1 MLRARPG
8 LDPGP
13 VTQPRGPGSGP
24 GRRRFL
30 PLLPVLTLL
39 VMLGP
44 VVAGLWGTLMPAFG
58 HLPAAGLT
66 GPSLDPFRDLFD
78 WAGLPRAMLLSVS
91 TGLLATSVSLLIVML
106 VTAGWSGTRSFRAL
120 ERLLSP
126 LLSVPHAAAAFG
138 LAFLIAPS
146 GWLSRLVSPGL
157 TGWDR
162 PPDLLIV
169 QDTWGLTMTVGLIIK
184 EVPFLLLITLAA
196 LGQADAQRSVTI
208 SQALGYGRVTG
219 WLKTV
224 LPRVYAQIR
233 PPVYVVL
240 AYSMSVV
247 DVAVILGPN
256 TPPPLSV
263 QIVRWMSD
271 PDIAMRLEGAAA
283 ALVQL
288 GLVIGAL
295 VFWRLGEVV
304 LAHLGKRW
312 IASGARGRFDPAV
325 ARVALFAGGAS
336 AMAVLLG
343 LVVLAI
349 WSFAGFWGFPEAVP
363 DQFTLRNWMRFGPG
377 TLEALGETALIAITV
392 ALAALI
398 LTIGCLEAEYRYG
411 LSFSQRAVWLLYLP
425 LLIPQ
430 TAFLPGLQTLMLN
443 LGADVGRVPVMLAH
457 LVFVLP
463 YVFLSLADP
472 FRAWDA
478 RMGTIAAAL
487 RASPN
492 GVLWRV
498 RMPMLLRPILT
509 ALAVGLAVSVGQ
521 YLATLLIG
529 GGRVATLTTE
539 AVALASGG
547 DRRAI
552 GVYGL
557 MQTGAALVPFMMALL
572 IPALMWR
579 NRRGLRHG

>member
-1 MLRARPG
+1 M
-8 LDPGP
+8 
-13 VTQPRGPGSGP
+13 T
-24 GRRRFL
+24 RRNAL
-30 PLLPVLTLL
+30 PLLPIITLL

-44 VVAGLWGTLMPAFG
+44 VAAGLFGTLLPAFG

-66 GPSLDPFRDLFD
+66 GPSLDPFRYLFS
-78 WAGLPRAMLLSVS
+78 WAGLPRAVLLSIT
-91 TGLLATSVSLLIVML
+91 TGLLATGISLAIVML
-106 VTAGWSGTRSFRAL
+106 LTAGWSGTRVFRAL

-146 GWLSRLVSPGL
+146 GWVSRLISPGL
-157 TGWDR
+157 TGWER

-169 QDTWGLTMTVGLIIK
+169 QDTWGLTMTLGLIVK

-196 LGQADAQRSVTI
+196 LGQADARRSVTI
-208 SQALGYGRVTG
+208 AQALGYGRVTG

-224 LPRVYAQIR
+224 FPRVYAQVR
-233 PPVYVVL
+233 PPIYVVL

-263 QIVRWMSD
+263 QIVKWMSD
-271 PDIAMRLEGAAA
+271 PDLAMRLEGAAGALLQLWLVVA
-283 ALVQL
+283 AL
-288 GLVIGAL
+288 I
-295 VFWRLGEVV
+295 FWRLGEVV
-304 LAHLGKRW
+304 VARLARKW
-312 IASGARGRFDPAV
+312 IAGGGRGKADRVVAAGA
-325 ARVALFAGGAS
+325 LLAGGAC
-336 AMAVLLG
+336 ALMVLVGIAVLT
-343 LVVLAI
+343 I
-349 WSFAGFWGFPEAVP
+349 WSFAGFWGFPDALP
-363 DQFTLRNWMRFGPG
+363 DSFTLRNWMRFGPG
-377 TLEALGETALIAITV
+377 TLEALYETALIAITA
-392 ALAALI
+392 ALVALI
-398 LTIGCLEAEYRYG
+398 LTIGCLEAEYRFG

-430 TAFLPGLQTLMLN
+430 TAFLPGLQTLMLT
-443 LGADVGRVPVMLAH
+443 LGADVGRLPVMMAH

-472 FRAWDA
+472 FRAWDG
-478 RMGTIAAAL
+478 RMAVVAAAL
-487 RASPN
+487 GSGPD
-492 GVLWRV
+492 GILWRV
-498 RMPMLLRPILT
+498 RLPMLLRPVLT
-509 ALAVGLAVSVGQ
+509 ALAVGFAVSVGQ
-521 YLATLLIG
+521 YLPTLLIG
-529 GGRVATLTTE
+529 GGRVETLTTE

-557 MQTGAALVPFMMALL
+557 MQTGAALVPFALALL
-572 IPALMWR
+572 IPALVWR

>member
-1 MLRARPG
+1 M
-8 LDPGP
+8 
-13 VTQPRGPGSGP
+13 
-24 GRRRFL
+24 RRRGL
-30 PLLPVLTLL
+30 PPTLPILTLL

-44 VVAGLWGTLMPAFG
+44 VVAGLWGTFLPAFG

-66 GPSLDPFRDLFD
+66 GPSIEPFRDLFA
-78 WAGLPRAMLLSVS
+78 WAGLPRAIFLSIS
-91 TGLLATSVSLLIVML
+91 TGLIATSMSLLIVML
-106 VTAGWSGTRSFRAL
+106 ITAGWSGTRPFRVL

-146 GWLSRLVSPGL
+146 GWISRILSPGL
-157 TGWDR
+157 TGWER

-169 QDTWGLTMTVGLIIK
+169 QDTWGLTMTAGLIAK

-196 LGQADAQRSVTI
+196 LGQADANRSVTI
-208 SQALGYGRVTG
+208 AQALGYGRLTG

-224 LPRVYAQIR
+224 FPRVYVQIR
-233 PPVYVVL
+233 PPIYVVL

-256 TPPPLSV
+256 TPPSLSV
-263 QIVRWMSD
+263 QIVKWMSD
-271 PDIAMRLEGAAA
+271 PDLAMRLQAAA
-283 ALVQL
+283 GALLQL
-288 GLVIGAL
+288 TLVIGAL
-295 VFWRLGEVV
+295 GFWRLGEVV
-304 LAHLGKRW
+304 LGRVGRRW
-312 IASGARGRFDPAV
+312 VAGGHRGRFDVV
-325 ARVALFAGGAS
+325 AGQIGLGLGTLSAL
-336 AMAVLLG
+336 AVLLG
-343 LVVLAI
+343 MVVLTI
-349 WSFAGFWGFPEAVP
+349 WSFAGFWSFPEMVP
-363 DQFTLRNWMRFGPG
+363 DHFTLRNWTRFGPEA
-377 TLEALGETALIAITV
+377 LEALGETALIAITV
-392 ALAALI
+392 ALAALL

-411 LSFSQRAVWLLYLP
+411 LEFSKRGVWMLYLP
-425 LLIPQ
+425 LLVPQ
-430 TAFLPGLQTLMLN
+430 TAFLPGLQTLMLSI
-443 LGADVGRVPVMLAH
+443 GADEGRLPVMLAH

-472 FRAWDA
+472 FRAWDT

-492 GVLWRV
+492 GILWRV
-498 RMPMLLRPILT
+498 RLPMLLRPILT
-509 ALAVGLAVSVGQ
+509 ALAVGVAVSVGQ

-557 MQTGAALVPFMMALL
+557 VQTGAALVPFAFALL
-572 IPALMWR
+572 LPALVWR
-579 NRRGLRHG
+579 NRKGLRHG

>member
-1 MLRARPG
+1 MSVSVKRGRA
-8 LDPGP
+8 LP
-13 VTQPRGPGSGP
+13 V
-24 GRRRFL
+24 
-30 PLLPVLTLL
+30 LPVLTLL
-39 VMLGP
+39 AMLGP
-44 VVAGLWGTLMPAFG
+44 VAAGLLGTVLPAFG

-66 GPSLDPFRDLFD
+66 GPSLDPFSDLFD
-78 WAGLPRAMLLSVS
+78 WGGLPRAVLLSVT
-91 TGLLATSVSLLIVML
+91 TGLLATVISLLIVML
-106 VTAGWSGTRSFRAL
+106 LTAGWSGTRPFRTV

-146 GWLSRLVSPGL
+146 GWLSRLASPGV

-162 PPDLLIV
+162 PPDLLIT

-233 PPVYVVL
+233 PPLYVVL
-240 AYSMSVV
+240 AYAMSVV

-263 QIVRWMSD
+263 QIVKLMSN
-271 PDIAMRLEGAAA
+271 PDLALRLEAAAA
-283 ALVQL
+283 ALLQL
-288 GLVIGAL
+288 SLVIGAL
-295 VFWRLGEVV
+295 IFWRLGEVV
-304 LAHLGKRW
+304 VAKLGTRW
-312 IASGARGRFDPAV
+312 IAAGARGRFDPAV
-325 ARVALFAGGAS
+325 ARLALFAGA
-336 AMAVLLG
+336 ACAIAVLLG

-349 WSFAGFWGFPEAVP
+349 WSFAGFWGFPDALP
-363 DQFTLRNWMRFGPG
+363 DGFTLGNWTRFGPG
-377 TLEALGETALIAITV
+377 TLDALQETALIAVTV
-392 ALAALI
+392 ALVALT

-430 TAFLPGLQTLMLN
+430 TAFLPGLQTLMLT
-443 LGADVGRVPVMLAH
+443 LGADIGRLPVMLAH

-487 RASPN
+487 RAGPN
-492 GVLWRV
+492 RVLWRV
-498 RMPMLLRPILT
+498 RLPMLLRPILT

-521 YLATLLIG
+521 YLPTLLIG

-552 GVYGL
+552 AVYGL
-557 MQTGAALVPFMMALL
+557 MQTAAALIPFMLALL
-572 IPALMWR
+572 IPALVWR
-579 NRRGLRHG
+579 NRKGLRYG

>member
-1 MLRARPG
+1 MIGRIVTALRSK
-8 LDPGP
+8 LSID
-13 VTQPRGPGSGP
+13 VET
-24 GRRRFL
+24 RRDRKSWCV
-30 PLLPVLTLL
+30 LPVLPAITLL

-44 VVAGLWGTLMPAFG
+44 VIAGLYGTVLPAFG

-66 GPSLDPFRDLFD
+66 GPTLSPFYDLFD
-78 WAGLPRAMLLSVS
+78 WAGLPRAVMLSVGVGVCA
-91 TGLLATSVSLLIVML
+91 TALALTIVALL
-106 VTAGWSGTRSFRAL
+106 TAGWSGTPTFQLL

-146 GWLSRLVSPGL
+146 GWLSRALSPAI

-169 QDTWGLTMTVGLIIK
+169 QDAWGLTMMAGLVIK

-196 LGQADAQRSVTI
+196 LGQVDAGRSAAVA
-208 SQALGYGRVTG
+208 QALGYGRLTG

-224 LPRVYAQIR
+224 FPRVYAQIR
-233 PPVYVVL
+233 LPVYVVL

-256 TPPPLSV
+256 TPPSLSV
-263 QIVRWMSD
+263 YIVRLMSD
-271 PDIAMRLEGAAA
+271 PDLAMRLQGAAA
-283 ALVQL
+283 ALLQL
-288 GLVIGAL
+288 ALVVGAL
-295 VFWRLGEVV
+295 IAWRIGEVTV
-304 LAHLGKRW
+304 AGVGRRW
-312 IASGARGRFDPAV
+312 IMSGARGRIDPILGGL
-325 ARVALFAGGAS
+325 ALTAGSVCAFL
-336 AMAVLLG
+336 VLAG
-343 LVVLAI
+343 IVVLGV
-349 WSFAGFWGFPEAVP
+349 WSFAGYWSFPKFLP
-363 DQFTLRNWMRFGPG
+363 DQLSARNWMRFGPG
-377 TLEALGETALIAITV
+377 TLEALCETALIAAVVT
-392 ALAALI
+392 LAALA

-411 LSFSQRAVWLLYLP
+411 LHLTSRGMWLLYLP
-425 LLIPQ
+425 LLVPQ

-443 LGADVGRVPVMLAH
+443 IGADVGRLPVMLAH

-472 FRAWDA
+472 FRVWDV
-478 RMGTIAAAL
+478 RMGTIANAL
-487 RASPN
+487 GARPDR
-492 GVLWRV
+492 VLWQV
-498 RMPMLLRPILT
+498 RLPMLMRPILT
-509 ALAVGLAVSVGQ
+509 AAAVGFSVSVGQ

-557 MQTGAALVPFMMALL
+557 MQTGAALIPFTLAIIVPA
-572 IPALMWR
+572 IVWR
-579 NRRGLRHG
+579 NRKGLRHG

>member
-1 MLRARPG
+1 MN
-8 LDPGP
+8 
-13 VTQPRGPGSGP
+13 
-24 GRRRFL
+24 RRFL
-30 PLLPVLTLL
+30 PVLPILTLL
-39 VMLGP
+39 AMLGP
-44 VVAGLWGTLMPAFG
+44 VAAGLIGTLLPAFG

-66 GPSLDPFRDLFD
+66 GPSLAPFQDLFA
-78 WAGLPRAMLLSVS
+78 WGGLPRAVMLSLTV
-91 TGLLATSVSLLIVML
+91 GLLATMISLAIVMF
-106 VTAGWSGTRSFRAL
+106 VTAGWSGTRPFRAL

-146 GWLSRLVSPGL
+146 GWMSRLASPGL

-169 QDTWGLTMTVGLIIK
+169 QDTWGLTMTAGLIVK

-196 LGQADAQRSVTI
+196 LGQADAQRSLVV

-224 LPRVYAQIR
+224 FPRVYAQIR

-240 AYSMSVV
+240 AYAMSVV

-263 QIVRWMSD
+263 QIVKWMSD
-271 PDIAMRLEGAAA
+271 PDLAMRLEAAA
-283 ALVQL
+283 GALLQLALV
-288 GLVIGAL
+288 VGAL
-295 VFWRLGEVV
+295 ALWRIGEIVIARLGR
-304 LAHLGKRW
+304 RW
-312 IASGARGRFDPAV
+312 IAAGRRGTLDPIV
-325 ARVALFAGGAS
+325 AHTALFAGGAC
-336 AMAVLLG
+336 ALAVLLG

-349 WSFAGFWGFPEAVP
+349 WSFAGFWGFPDALP
-363 DQFTLRNWMRFGPG
+363 DTFTIRNWMRFGPG
-377 TLEALGETALIAITV
+377 TLEALGETALIASVV
-392 ALAALI
+392 ALTALV
-398 LTIGCLEAEYRYG
+398 LTIGCLEAEYRFG

-443 LGADVGRVPVMLAH
+443 VGADVGRFPVMLAH

-472 FRAWDA
+472 FRAWDS

-487 RASPN
+487 GASPD

-498 RMPMLLRPILT
+498 RLPMLLRPILT

-521 YLATLLIG
+521 YLPTLLIG

-552 GVYGL
+552 AVYGL
-557 MQTGAALVPFMMALL
+557 MQTGAALVPFALALL
-572 IPALMWR
+572 LPALVWR

>member
-1 MLRARPG
+1 MN
-8 LDPGP
+8 
-13 VTQPRGPGSGP
+13 
-24 GRRRFL
+24 RRRFL
-30 PLLPVLTLL
+30 PILPILTLL
-39 VMLGP
+39 AMLGP
-44 VVAGLWGTLMPAFG
+44 VVAGLWGTLLPAFG

-78 WAGLPRAMLLSVS
+78 WAGLPRAMFLSIS
-91 TGLLATSVSLLIVML
+91 TGLLATSISLAIVML
-106 VTAGWSGTRSFRAL
+106 ITAGWSGTKPFRAL

-146 GWLSRLVSPGL
+146 GWVSRLLSPVV

-169 QDTWGLTMTVGLIIK
+169 QDTWGLTMTAGLIVK

-196 LGQADAQRSVTI
+196 LGQADAQRSVAI

-224 LPRVYAQIR
+224 FPRVYAQIR
-233 PPVYVVL
+233 PPIYVVL

-256 TPPPLSV
+256 TPPSLSV
-263 QIVRWMSD
+263 QIVKWMSD
-271 PDIAMRLEGAAA
+271 PDLAMRLEGAAG
-283 ALVQL
+283 ALLQL

-295 VFWRLGEVV
+295 VFWRFGEFAIGRLG
-304 LAHLGKRW
+304 ARW
-312 IASGARGRFDPAV
+312 IASGARGKLDGVVAV
-325 ARVALFAGGAS
+325 GALAAGTICALS
-336 AMAVLLG
+336 VLLG
-343 LVVLAI
+343 LVVLTI
-349 WSFAGFWGFPEAVP
+349 WSFAGFWGFPDAFP
-363 DQFTLRNWMRFGPG
+363 DAFTWRNWMRFGPG

-392 ALAALI
+392 ALVALI
-398 LTIGCLEAEYRYG
+398 LTIGCLEAEYRFG

-430 TAFLPGLQTLMLN
+430 TAFLPGLQTLMLS
-443 LGADVGRVPVMLAH
+443 LGADVGRIPVMLAH

-472 FRAWDA
+472 FRAWDS

-498 RMPMLLRPILT
+498 RLPMLLRPILT

-557 MQTGAALVPFMMALL
+557 MQTGAALVPFALALL
-572 IPALMWR
+572 IPAVVWR
-579 NRRGLRHG
+579 NRKGLRHG